1 MMTMIM
7 MTTMIMM
14 MMMPP
19 KVRLV
24 YSGFTPGV
32 LVRTGAALS
41 SCATPDNPCRQAY
54 IEYMQGED
62 RNRSV
67 STFWS
72 SILLSTNP
80 RASWD
85 PLTLVAA
92 VRGASG
98 IMYAYQVQIYDLI
111 QIS

>member
-1 MMTMIM
+1 MMMMMMIM
-7 MTTMIMM
+7 MMM
-14 MMMPP
+14 TMMMPP

-24 YSGFTPGV
+24 FSGFTPGA

-67 STFWS
+67 TTFWS
-72 SILLSTNP
+72 SILLLSNP

-98 IMYAYQVQIYDLI
+98 IMYENQVEIYVLK